1 MLEKLERFR
10 ENMRAGQTMIG
21 PILDFDGWELMKA
34 LRQAPIHFVWLDLEH
49 GSLTMEGAA
58 KAIDS
63 LTATPLLPIIRAK
76 SVQVDELGKMMD
88 LGPGGILFP
97 HCDSAAIARQALQ
110 SCLYPPKGTRST
122 GPNFAA
128 NQWMLE
134 GGDYIRESNRNALF
148 CFQIEHVDALAEIDE
163 ICAIE
168 RVDLIFTARF
178 DLSASL
184 GCPGDFDNPLLK
196 DAEARILSAAR
207 RNGKFTGTIATKPDS
222 FAKTLTMDYDFV
234 VMTSL
239 MNFMKFGVD
248 AFLG

>member
-1 MLEKLERFR
+1 MLQKLELFR
-10 ENMRAGQTMIG
+10 EKMRSGQAMIG
-21 PILDFDGWELMKA
+21 PILDFNGWEAMKA
-34 LRQAPIHFVWLDLEH
+34 LRQAPIHFVWIDLEH
-49 GSLTMEGAA
+49 GSLTMDGAA

-63 LTATPLLPIIRAK
+63 LTATPLLPIVRAK
-76 SVQVDELGKMMD
+76 SVQTDELGKMMD
-88 LGPGGILFP
+88 LGAGGVLFP

-110 SCLYPPKGTRST
+110 SCLYPPEGVRST

-134 GGDYIRESNRNALF
+134 GGDYLREANRNAF
-148 CFQIEHVDALAEIDE
+148 FAFQIEHVDALDEIDE

-184 GCPGDFDNPLLK
+184 GCPGDFDNPLLQ
-196 DAEARILSAAR
+196 DAEAKILAAAR
-207 RNGKFTGTIATKPDS
+207 RHGKFTGTIATKPDV
-222 FAKTLTMDYDFV
+222 FAQTLKMDYDFV

-239 MNFMKFGVD
+239 MNFMKMGVD